1 MCTVSWIH
9 TPKGYHLL
17 SNRDERHTRKPAL
30 APVIQEAGGVRF
42 IAPIDGDHGG
52 SWIAVNQFG
61 ITFSLVNR
69 YRCGQCSSETKP
81 KLPSRGL
88 LLTSLADCS
97 SQDDAHSRFDS
108 LNLAAYLP
116 FTVVVLAPGKPS
128 LLLHWTG
135 CDSLVEC
142 NGETA
147 MPLISSSFDPRG
159 VEVYRKRLF
168 NALAAERGGV
178 DLKLLMDFHSSHA
191 PIPSAYSPCMH
202 RENALTVSF
211 SKVTVAD
218 GAIEFVYFP
227 IPPCARREREVT
239 AETLSRWKL
248 VQMRI
253 SPLQRR
259 RDAESLS
266 PNIPPVSSPEEP
278 LVRPMEGFGI
288 RNQYPHSLRASA
300 FLR

>member
-9 TPKGYHLL
+9 SPRGYHLL
-17 SNRDERHTRKPAL
+17 SNRDERHTRKTAL
-30 APVIQEAGGVRF
+30 APVIHEAGGVRF

-52 SWIAVNQFG
+52 SWIAVNEFG

-81 KLPSRGL
+81 QPPSRGL
-88 LLTSLADCS
+88 LLTSLAGCRS
-97 SQDDAHSRFDS
+97 LQEAQSRFNS
-108 LNLAAYLP
+108 LDLAAYPP
-116 FTVVVLAPGKPS
+116 FIVAVLAPGKPS

-168 NALAAERGGV
+168 RALAAERSRV
-178 DLKLLMDFHSSHA
+178 DLQLLMDFHASHA

-202 RENALTVSF
+202 RDNALTVSF

-218 GAIEFVYFP
+218 GVIEFVYFP
-227 IPPCARREREVT
+227 VPPCARKEPKVT
-239 AETLSRWKL
+239 AETLSKWKL

-253 SPLQRR
+253 ISQQVLEH
-259 RDAESLS
+259 AESFAQEQAA
-266 PNIPPVSSPEEP
+266 VSGPE
-278 LVRPMEGFGI
+278 R
-288 RNQYPHSLRASA
+288 R
-300 FLR
+300 